1 MVAKISKAGSNFYGA
16 ARYNQQKIDK
26 GEGRVIGKN
35 MIANTAPKQIDRNL
49 KMLSSYGNVKNPV
62 FHASLSFSPND
73 KLKLTDGLMRKIGD
87 EYMDKMGYGKQ
98 PYVIYRHTD
107 TAHPHIHIL
116 STKVDIETQ
125 MRIKDSFNYYQSV
138 EVTMKLE
145 EKYNLTAA
153 LKQTKLH
160 KAIRD
165 AVQAAINKG
174 PINYKQLNQA
184 LKRVGSPHQVR
195 TAGKGIVYYKVDEVG
210 KRNSKTWKGSD
221 FKQVRIDKKG
231 LGEAFRMNKYYRGY
245 VKDSVDSVLKSD
257 KKLSLTQFEQGLIK
271 HGISPKYA
279 TNSGGVYGVT
289 FNYQEK
295 ELKASDVDKG
305 LSWNNLK
312 EKLDIPSYIHEREQ
326 FKDSISKGH
335 FINTKFNGKNMIYN
349 TPNKVVEATLNNMN
363 SWHARKL
370 RDLHNEYSERIRHPT
385 GNINEKQLI
394 NNKAGQRIGDYLKER
409 HEINLSK
416 NQRQYRIGW

>member
-1 MVAKISKAGSNFYGA
+1 MISKAGSNFYGA

-35 MIANTAPKQIDRNL
+35 MLANTAPKQLDKNL

-62 FHASLSFSPND
+62 FHASLSFSPKD
-73 KLKLTDGLMRKIGD
+73 KPKLTDGLMRMIGN

-153 LKQTKLH
+153 LKQTKSH
-160 KAIRD
+160 KAIRE
-165 AVQAAINKG
+165 AVQSAINKG
-174 PINYKQLNQA
+174 PVNYKQLNQA

-195 TAGKGIVYYKVDEVG
+195 TAGKGIVYYKVDKDD

-231 LGEAFRMNKYYRGY
+231 LGEAFRMNTYYRGY
-245 VKDSVDSVLKSD
+245 VKDSIESVLKSD
-257 KKLSLTQFEQGLIK
+257 KKLSLPQFEQRLSK

-279 TNSGGVYGVT
+279 TNSGGVYGVS
-289 FNYQEK
+289 FVHQEK
-295 ELKASDVDKG
+295 NIKASDVDKD
-305 LSWNNLK
+305 LSWNKLK
-312 EKLDIPSYIHEREQ
+312 GRLEIPSYINEREQ
-326 FKDSISKGH
+326 FKNSISKGH
-335 FINTKFNGKNMIYN
+335 FIHSKYDGNKMTFS
-349 TPNKVVEATLNNMN
+349 TPNKVVEAKLNGMN
-363 SWHARKL
+363 GWHAAKL
-370 RDLHNEYSERIRHPT
+370 RDLHNGYSEQIKHST
-385 GNINEKQLI
+385 GGANEKQVI
-394 NNKAGQRIGDYLKER
+394 NNKAGHKIGEYLQNEQ
-409 HEINLSK
+409 EIKLAK
-416 NQRQYRIGW
+416 NQRQHRIGW

>member
-1 MVAKISKAGSNFYGA
+1 L
-16 ARYNQQKIDK
+16 
-26 GEGRVIGKN
+26 
-35 MIANTAPKQIDRNL
+35 IANTAPKQLDRNL

-73 KLKLTDGLMRKIGD
+73 KPKLTDGLMRKIGE

-145 EKYNLTAA
+145 EKYGLTAA
-153 LKQTKLH
+153 LKQTKSH
-160 KAIRD
+160 KAIRE
-165 AVQAAINKG
+165 AIQSALKKG
-174 PINYKQLNQA
+174 PTNYKQLNQV
-184 LKRVGSPHQVR
+184 LRRVGSPHQVR
-195 TAGKGIVYYKVDEVG
+195 TAGKGIVYYKIDKGG

-221 FKQVRIDKKG
+221 FKEVRLDKKG
-231 LGEAFRMNKYYRGY
+231 LGEALHMNKYYRGY
-245 VKDSVDSVLKSD
+245 VKDSVESVFKSA
-257 KKLSLTQFEQGLIK
+257 KNLSLPQFEQRLNK
-271 HGISPKYA
+271 HGISTKYA

-289 FNYQEK
+289 FNYLGK

-326 FKDSISKGH
+326 FKSSISKGH
-335 FINTKFNGKNMIYN
+335 FINGKFDGRKMVYS
-349 TPNKVVEATLNNMN
+349 TPNKVIEAKLNSMN
-363 SWHARKL
+363 GWHAAKL
-370 RDLHNEYSERIRHPT
+370 RDLHNGYSEQIRHST
-385 GNINEKQLI
+385 GGVSEKELI
-394 NNKAGQRIGDYLKER
+394 NNEAGQKINEYLQNQ
-409 HEINLSK
+409 HEVNLAK
-416 NQRQYRIGW
+416 NQRQYRISW